1 MQEIDFDKPL
11 IELHDTTNQTMEDF
25 LVWSFS
31 PIPQIDDNASFDDVA
46 SLGIFAQH
54 YRIPALSNQV
64 TDVIRNHLA
73 SDEWQL
79 QASIIDDIYRATS
92 SGNPLREVVRMALG
106 KLPPS
111 TMDGGSKER
120 DDWKATI
127 LKHSELGWDF
137 LEASR
142 AEWTMQAYLS
152 GVCRFHDHQHVLNQ
166 KSPAALCDG
175 CPYAQEDCYPSSPPN
190 FVADK
195 KAENVGGIQPPVQA
209 SNAVKLA
216 NTKPVDSFVDDTKSP
231 AEGARVGNCIMVVD
245 PEDKPNGV
253 NGLQTIN
260 EGDTEPDPLPTNGTP
275 EQNGL
280 TESEDADDDVSFA
293 VNSDNA
299 PEEVRT
305 VEEIVVSPTKQ
316 NAGTMTE
323 AVNGDDTAEKV
334 DGDGEA
340 KLSKSK
346 SKKKKKRGNSVSVA
360 V

>member
-1 MQEIDFDKPL
+1 
-11 IELHDTTNQTMEDF
+11 MEDF

-31 PIPQIDDNASFDDVA
+31 PIPQIDDNATFDDVA

-142 AEWTMQAYLS
+142 TEWTMQAYLS

-166 KSPAALCDG
+166 KSPGALCDG
-175 CPYAQEDCYPSSPPN
+175 CPYAQEDCYPSSPPSGIA
-190 FVADK
+190 ADEK
-195 KAENVGGIQPPVQA
+195 PDNVDGIQPPVQVG
-209 SNAVKLA
+209 NAVKA
-216 NTKPVDSFVDDTKSP
+216 TVAKPVDSFVDDTKSP
-231 AEGARVGNCIMVVD
+231 PEGTRVGNCIMVVD

-260 EGDTEPDPLPTNGTP
+260 EGDTEPDAVPTNGTP

-280 TESEDADDDVSFA
+280 TESEDAEDDVSYT
-293 VNSDNA
+293 VNSENS
-299 PEEVRT
+299 PEEVR
-305 VEEIVVSPTKQ
+305 VVGEIVLSPTKQ

-323 AVNGDDTAEKV
+323 AVNGDDITLEKV
-334 DGDGEA
+334 DADGEA
-340 KLSKSK
+340 KLSKK
-346 SKKKKKRGNSVSVA
+346 NKKKKKRGNSVSVA
-360 V
+360 N